1 MAVLKLLLI
10 AFIIGAI
17 VMQSA
22 VSQYANELPPVPP
35 RTYIPSWVPPAYSSL
50 PWVSVSGT
58 HFVFTNGTYVT
69 FHGLDYMGLELHPAF
84 YNQTPQDFEIMGSW

>member
-1 MAVLKLLLI
+1 MAVWKPLLI
-10 AFIIGAI
+10 EFIICAI
-17 VMQSA
+17 VIQSA
-22 VSQYANELPPVPP
+22 VGQYDNELPPVPP
-35 RTYIPSWVPPAYSSL
+35 RTYTPSWVPPTYPSL

-84 YNQTPQDFEIMGSW
+84 YNQT